1 MKNPLMHIKFVGNN
15 RKKWDVKYIQ
25 ILPAPTE
32 DATENIGQ
40 GLH

>member
-25 ILPAPTE
+25 TLPAPTE
-32 DATENIGQ
+32 GATDNFGQ